1 MALDPLNTSVS
12 PGVMSTNEN
21 DAERSSAQESEEQP
35 LLRSDPVPATW
46 SPPPGFLLIQIAIM
60 ANVFLGGFDGTITA
74 STYAVISSE
83 FNAANTASW
92 LTTSYLITST
102 AFQPLYGRFS
112 DILGRRSCFF
122 TATITFMI
130 GCLGCAV
137 ARDVIFLNIMRAL
150 TGIGGGGLMTM
161 ATIINSDLI
170 PFRQRGMYQAI
181 QNVSYGFGAI
191 CGASFGGA
199 IVDSIGWRW
208 CFLLQVPISL
218 FALIMGYI
226 VLKFPSRNTEPSS
239 DGRKQGIWQQID
251 VLGACLLILALS
263 AQLVGLSLG
272 GNILPWTHMWVI
284 LPLLSSVV
292 LLVAFVAVEANTTA
306 APLIPLKM
314 LRGQLAVSTQISN
327 VCVGM
332 AAYAPIQY
340 LFTLPLMFQVIL
352 LDSPSKA
359 GTRLVIPC
367 LFTPLGG
374 LVAGIIMSRWGKLA
388 SIVRV
393 GAALMFVG
401 NLLVMLLRFNDSG
414 WKYFVY
420 VIPANLGQGMVYPG
434 ILFTFLAAFDHT
446 DHAVSASTVY
456 LIRSLG
462 TVWGVAI
469 TSTIM
474 QNTLNSGLGEALSG
488 IPDKWKVIDEI
499 RHSISAIY
507 DLPPDVQMAARL
519 VYYRGIRLSFMA
531 SAIFAFIATVAA
543 IFTRGKGLERAGGD
557 RRGVYGD
564 INPCL
569 AQTRWIEARSS
580 NPRGSNKMPTD
591 TFHLYSYFCSSCCQR
606 IIIAAHLKGISLEY
620 TYIDLGTKAH
630 TTDEYKESNPSASVP
645 TLVVTSADGEKTII
659 RQSMTILDYF
669 EERFPDISPLLPRE
683 LRNRAQVRDLVN
695 IIAIDTQPTTNA
707 RIVHRVKD
715 IRGSDDDLDKFAKQA
730 FTDGFQAY
738 ESLLVKQGGE
748 GRYSFGDTVSMAD
761 VVLVPTVDQALLYS
775 MDLDFVPN
783 LKRIHSALKELE
795 AFKAADWRNQ
805 GDTPE
810 KFRAKDI

>member
-1 MALDPLNTSVS
+1 MVLDPHIHASSMPIHENEAEMHAS
-12 PGVMSTNEN
+12 PV
-21 DAERSSAQESEEQP
+21 QESEEQP
-35 LLRSDPVPATW
+35 LLQSTLATSW
-46 SPPPGFLLIQIAIM
+46 SPPSGFLLIQVAIM

-112 DILGRRSCFF
+112 DLLGRRSCFF
-122 TATITFMI
+122 TATITFMV

-137 ARDVIFLNIMRAL
+137 ARDVVFLNVMRAL

-170 PFRQRGMYQAI
+170 PFRYRGMYQAI
-181 QNVSYGFGAI
+181 QNVSYGFGSI

-208 CFLLQVPISL
+208 CFLLQVPVSL
-218 FALIMGYI
+218 FALIMGYR
-226 VLKFPSRNTEPSS
+226 VLRFPARNNESS
-239 DGRKQGIWQQID
+239 ADGRPKGIWHQID
-251 VLGACLLILALS
+251 MLGACLLILALS

-272 GNILPWTHMWVI
+272 GNILPWTHIWVI
-284 LPLLSSVV
+284 LPLISSLI
-292 LLVAFVAVEANTTA
+292 LLVAFVAVEAKTTA

-314 LRGQLAVSTQISN
+314 LRGQLAVSTQIAN

-332 AAYAPIQY
+332 AAYAVSSPVPPDRRVSQLTRHIKY

-359 GTRLVIPC
+359 GTRLVLPC

-388 SIVRV
+388 SIVRA

-401 NLLVMLLRFNDSG
+401 NLLVTLLRFNDSG
-414 WKYFVY
+414 WKYFAY

-434 ILFTFLAAFDHT
+434 ILFTFLAAFDHA

-462 TVWGVAI
+462 TVWGVAV

-499 RHSISAIY
+499 RHSVSAIY
-507 DLPPDVQMAARL
+507 DLPPDVQLAARL

-531 SAIFAFIATVAA
+531 SAIFAFIATIAS
-543 IFTRGKGLERAGGD
+543 IFTRGKGLERAGGNSAP
-557 RRGVYGD
+557 RRSPVEEYRDMCGVYGEV
-564 INPCL
+564 NPRL
-569 AQTRWIEARSS
+569 AQTRWIGAWS
-580 NPRGSNKMPTD
+580 PIP
-591 TFHLYSYFCSSCCQR
+591 
-606 IIIAAHLKGISLEY
+606 
-620 TYIDLGTKAH
+620 LGQGK
-630 TTDEYKESNPSASVP
+630 P
-645 TLVVTSADGEKTII
+645 
-659 RQSMTILDYF
+659 
-669 EERFPDISPLLPRE
+669 
-683 LRNRAQVRDLVN
+683 
-695 IIAIDTQPTTNA
+695 
-707 RIVHRVKD
+707 
-715 IRGSDDDLDKFAKQA
+715 
-730 FTDGFQAY
+730 
-738 ESLLVKQGGE
+738 LVKIHRGG
-748 GRYSFGDTVSMAD
+748 
-761 VVLVPTVDQALLYS
+761 
-775 MDLDFVPN
+775 N
-783 LKRIHSALKELE
+783 
-795 AFKAADWRNQ
+795 WR
-805 GDTPE
+805 
-810 KFRAKDI
+810 K

>member
-1 MALDPLNTSVS
+1 MALLDSQES
-12 PGVMSTNEN
+12 PSDMSTHENE
-21 DAERSSAQESEEQP
+21 AEISAGSEEQP
-35 LLRSDPVPATW
+35 LLQSDAVPTTW
-46 SPPPGFLLIQIAIM
+46 SPPPGFLMIQIAIM

-112 DILGRRSCFF
+112 DLLGRRSCFF
-122 TATITFMI
+122 TATITFMV

-137 ARDVIFLNIMRAL
+137 ARDVVFLNIMRAL
-150 TGIGGGGLMTM
+150 TGVGGGGLMTM

-181 QNVSYGFGAI
+181 QNVSYGFGGI

-218 FALIMGYI
+218 FALVMGYI
-226 VLKFPSRNTEPSS
+226 VLRFPPRNVESS
-239 DGRKQGIWQQID
+239 PDGQTKGIWQQID
-251 VLGACLLILALS
+251 LLGACLLILALS

-272 GNILPWTHMWVI
+272 GNVLPWTHIWVV
-284 LPLLSSVV
+284 LPLVSSVV
-292 LLVAFVAVEANTTA
+292 LLATFVVVEAKITA

-314 LRGQLAVSTQISN
+314 LRGQLAVSTQIAN

-332 AAYAPIQY
+332 SAYAF

-374 LVAGIIMSRWGKLA
+374 LVAGIVMSRWGRLA
-388 SIVRV
+388 SIVRA
-393 GAALMFVG
+393 GAVLMFVG
-401 NLLVMLLRFNDSG
+401 NLLVALLRFNDSE

-434 ILFTFLAAFDHT
+434 ILFTFLAAFDHAGKILSDSCHQT
-446 DHAVSASTVY
+446 HYSNLRAASHFQASLLTISSADHAVSASTVY

-462 TVWGVAI
+462 TVWGVAV

-488 IPDKWKVIDEI
+488 IPNKWKVIDEI
-499 RHSISAIY
+499 RHSVSAIY

-531 SAIFAFIATVAA
+531 SALFACIATVAS
-543 IFTRGKGLERAGGD
+543 IFTRGKGLERAGG
-557 RRGVYGD
+557 
-564 INPCL
+564 
-569 AQTRWIEARSS
+569 
-580 NPRGSNKMPTD
+580 K
-591 TFHLYSYFCSSCCQR
+591 
-606 IIIAAHLKGISLEY
+606 
-620 TYIDLGTKAH
+620 
-630 TTDEYKESNPSASVP
+630 
-645 TLVVTSADGEKTII
+645 
-659 RQSMTILDYF
+659 
-669 EERFPDISPLLPRE
+669 
-683 LRNRAQVRDLVN
+683 
-695 IIAIDTQPTTNA
+695 
-707 RIVHRVKD
+707 
-715 IRGSDDDLDKFAKQA
+715 
-730 FTDGFQAY
+730 
-738 ESLLVKQGGE
+738 
-748 GRYSFGDTVSMAD
+748 
-761 VVLVPTVDQALLYS
+761 
-775 MDLDFVPN
+775 
-783 LKRIHSALKELE
+783 
-795 AFKAADWRNQ
+795 
-805 GDTPE
+805 
-810 KFRAKDI
+810 

>member
-1 MALDPLNTSVS
+1 MTLDPESVS
-12 PGVMSTNEN
+12 TGAMPTHENE
-21 DAERSSAQESEEQP
+21 AGSAASEEQP
-35 LLRSDPVPATW
+35 LLRSDPVPVAW

-112 DILGRRSCFF
+112 DLLGRRSCFF
-122 TATITFMI
+122 TATITFMA

-137 ARDVIFLNIMRAL
+137 ARDVVFLNIMRAL

-226 VLKFPSRNTEPSS
+226 VLKFPPRNIESS
-239 DGRKQGIWQQID
+239 PDGQKRGIWHQID
-251 VLGACLLILALS
+251 MLGACLLILALS

-272 GNILPWTHMWVI
+272 GNILPWTHIWVI

-292 LLVAFVAVEANTTA
+292 LLVAFVVVEAKTTA

-332 AAYAPIQY
+332 AAYAY

-374 LVAGIIMSRWGKLA
+374 LVAGIVMSRWGRLA

-401 NLLVMLLRFNDSG
+401 NLLVMLLKFNDSG

-434 ILFTFLAAFDHT
+434 ILFTFLAAFDHA

-462 TVWGVAI
+462 TVWGVAV

-499 RHSISAIY
+499 RHSVSAIY

-531 SAIFAFIATVAA
+531 SAIFAFIATVAS
-543 IFTRGKGLERAGGD
+543 IFTRGKGLERVGG
-557 RRGVYGD
+557 
-564 INPCL
+564 N
-569 AQTRWIEARSS
+569 SS
-580 NPRGSNKMPTD
+580 NQMSTD
-591 TFHLYSYFCSSCCQR
+591 TFLLYSYFCSSCCQR
-606 IIIAAHLKGISLEY
+606 IIIAAHLKGIPLEY
-620 TYIDLGTKAH
+620 TYINLGTKEH

-645 TLVVTSADGEKTII
+645 TLIVTRINGEKTIL
-659 RQSMTILDYF
+659 RQSMTILEYF
-669 EERFPDISPLLPRE
+669 EERFPNISPLLPRG
-683 LRNRAQVRDLVN
+683 LQDRMHVRDLVN
-695 IIAIDTQPTTNA
+695 IIAIDTQPTTNN
-707 RIVHRVKD
+707 RIVQRVKA
-715 IRGSDDDLDKFAKQA
+715 IRGSSEDEDEFAKQA
-730 FTDGFQAY
+730 FIDGFQAY
-738 ESLLVKQGGE
+738 ESLLTTQAGE
-748 GRYSFGDTVSMAD
+748 GPYSFGDTVSLAD
-761 VVLVPTVDQALLYS
+761 VVLVPTVDQAILFKL
-775 MDLDFVPN
+775 DLDFVPN
-783 LKRIHSALKELE
+783 IKRIHSALKELE

-810 KFRAKDI
+810 KFRIQDRV